1 MRSYLPVPSLWYL
14 GLLVVNFGAAGK
26 CLVIV
31 PFHGNTD
38 REQSHS
44 GQNHSIADA
53 NMGPGVGNGHR
64 HCKCSC

>member
-31 PFHGNTD
+31 PYHDNTD
-38 REQSHS
+38 REQSHP
-44 GQNHSIADA
+44 GQNHTIADA

-64 HCKCSC
+64 RCKCSC